1 MAGPEPYE
9 GTLAFD
15 NLDIDLILKVAS
27 HTIFGPFFT
36 FFVPIIYKGM
46 GAPWTAPTVF
56 YSSAWF
62 LFVTSIWLLQRL
74 SNKYRNSGTPGRLN
88 WGDQIVLI
96 TGGSSGIGYLLA
108 NTLAIRQVTVVVL
121 DVIPIETENYNITFY
136 KCDVSKWEEVERV
149 AKQIEEE
156 IGHPTVIVNNAGVVQ
171 DGKLITELTSEDV
184 NQTLN
189 VNVIGQFNVLRAFL
203 PAIVKE
209 KQGHI
214 ITMSS
219 AVGYMAC
226 ALASD
231 YCASKAASIS
241 LHESLR
247 YELDKHHKAPH
258 VRTTLVC
265 PGMVQTKMFSQ
276 AKNFTTASPLPKGF
290 VEFFNPS
297 LAPHVI
303 VKAIIAAMDE
313 QESRDI
319 SLPAYAQLA
328 PLGRAVPYFV
338 RDVVHWAFGV
348 DHALKGFRKTNG
360 MRPDEL
366 AKQD

>member
-1 MAGPEPYE
+1 
-9 GTLAFD
+9 
-15 NLDIDLILKVAS
+15 
-27 HTIFGPFFT
+27 
-36 FFVPIIYKGM
+36 M

-56 YSSAWF
+56 YPSAWF
-62 LFVTSIWLLQRL
+62 LFVTSIWLFQKLL
-74 SNKYRNSGTPGRLN
+74 NKYRNRGTPGRLD
-88 WGDQIVLI
+88 WGDQIILI
-96 TGGSSGIGYLLA
+96 TGGSSGIGCLLA
-108 NTLAIRQVTVVVL
+108 NTLAIRHVTVIVL

-149 AKQIEEE
+149 AKQIQEE
-156 IGHPTVIVNNAGVVQ
+156 IGHPTIIVNNAGVVQ

-184 NQTLN
+184 NQTLS

-209 KQGHI
+209 KRGHI

-219 AVGYMAC
+219 VVGYMAN

-231 YCASKAASIS
+231 YCASKAATIS

-247 YELDKHHKAPH
+247 YELDKHYQAPH
-258 VRTTLVC
+258 IRTTLVC
-265 PGMVQTKMFSQ
+265 PGMVQTQMFSQ
-276 AKNFTTASPLPKGF
+276 ARNFFTASPLPRKLIAF
-290 VEFFNPS
+290 LNPP
-297 LAPHVI
+297 LAPHVV

-328 PLGRAVPYFV
+328 PFGRVVPYFV
-338 RDVVHWAFGV
+338 RDAVHWVFGV
-348 DHALKGFRKTNG
+348 DYALKGFLKTNG
-360 MRPDEL
+360 KRPDEL
-366 AKQD
+366 RKQD

>member
-1 MAGPEPYE
+1 MAGPQPYQ

-15 NLDIDLILKVAS
+15 NFDIDLVLKVAS
-27 HTIFGPFFT
+27 HTILSPFFT
-36 FFVPIIYKGM
+36 FFVPFMYKGM
-46 GAPWTAPTVF
+46 GAPWTAPTV
-56 YSSAWF
+56 YYPSAWF
-62 LFVTSIWLLQRL
+62 LFVTTIWLFQKL
-74 SNKYRNSGTPGRLN
+74 SNKYRNSGTPSQLD
-88 WGDQIVLI
+88 WEDQTVLI

-108 NTLAIRQVTVVVL
+108 NTLAIRNVTVIVL

-136 KCDVSKWEEVERV
+136 KCDVSKWEEVKRV
-149 AKQIEEE
+149 AKQIEED
-156 IGHPTVIVNNAGVVQ
+156 IGHPTIIVNNAGVVQ

-184 NQTLN
+184 NQTLS

-209 KQGHI
+209 KRGHI

-219 AVGYMAC
+219 VVGYMAG

-231 YCASKAASIS
+231 YCASKAALIS

-247 YELDKHHKAPH
+247 YELEKHHKAPH

-265 PGMVQTKMFSQ
+265 PGMVQTQMFSQ
-276 AKNFTTASPLPKGF
+276 AKNYTAASPLPKKLIG
-290 VEFFNPS
+290 FFNPL
-297 LAPHVI
+297 LAPHTV

-313 QESRDI
+313 QQSRDI
-319 SLPAYAQLA
+319 SLPGFVQLA

-338 RDVVHWAFGV
+338 RDLVHWAFGV
-348 DHALKGFRKTNG
+348 DYALKGFRKTNG
-360 MRPDEL
+360 KRPDEL
-366 AKQD
+366 TKKD